1 MKELSVEIITPS
13 STVFKGTAKSV
24 SVPGSLGNFQILFNH
39 APILSS
45 LDIGKIKIVDM
56 NDKSIEFATS
66 GGTVEVNNNNVL
78 IVVDS
83 AENKDDIDIERAR
96 EAFNRAKERISS
108 HKSDVDLSRAELALQ
123 RALNRIKFVEN

>member
-13 STVFKGTAKSV
+13 SSVFRGKAKSV

-45 LDIGKIKIVDM
+45 LDIGKIKIVDLD
-56 NDKSIEFATS
+56 NKTIELATS

-78 IVVDS
+78 LVVDS
-83 AENKDDIDIERAR
+83 AESKEDIDIARAR
-96 EAFNRAKERISS
+96 DAFNRAKERISS
-108 HKSDVDLSRAELALQ
+108 HKNDVDLTRAELALQ

>member
-13 STVFKGTAKSV
+13 SSVFRGKAKSV
-24 SVPGSLGNFQILFNH
+24 SVPGSLGNFQILYNH

-45 LDIGKIKIVDM
+45 LDIGKIKIVDLD
-56 NDKSIEFATS
+56 DKTIELATS

-78 IVVDS
+78 LVVDS
-83 AENKDDIDIERAR
+83 AESKEDIDIARAR

-108 HKSDVDLSRAELALQ
+108 HKNDIDLSRAELALQ

>member
-66 GGTVEVNNNNVL
+66 GGTVEVNNNHVL

>member
-13 STVFKGTAKSV
+13 SSVFRGKAKSV
-24 SVPGSLGNFQILFNH
+24 SVPGSLGNFQILYNH

-45 LDIGKIKIVDM
+45 LDIGKIKIVDLD
-56 NDKSIEFATS
+56 DKTIELATS

-78 IVVDS
+78 LVVDS
-83 AENKDDIDIERAR
+83 AESKEDIDIARAR

-108 HKSDVDLSRAELALQ
+108 HKNDIDLSRAELALQ
-123 RALNRIKFVEN
+123 RALNRIKFIEN